1 MKLKQKYLKQVVPAM
16 KEKFDYKNKMA
27 VPRLEKA
34 MVNVGIGKGLKDAKF
49 IEAVKQTLTKIT
61 GQKPIAR
68 QARKSIAGF
77 KIRVGQTVGF
87 LVTLRGGQMYD
98 FVDKL
103 INIVLPRTRDFRG
116 IPLKSV
122 DGSGNL
128 SIGFKEHLAFPEI
141 EPDKVEVI
149 HGLEVIIVTS
159 TRNREKSLELLK
171 LLGIPFREK

>member
-1 MKLKQKYLKQVVPAM
+1 MQ
-16 KEKFDYKNKMA
+16 EKFGYKNKLA

-77 KIRVGQTVGF
+77 KIRAGQTVGF

-128 SIGFKEHLAFPEI
+128 SIGFEEHLAFPEI
-141 EPDKVEVI
+141 EPDRVEVI
-149 HGLEVIIVTS
+149 HGLEVTIVTS
-159 TRNREKSLELLK
+159 TRNRERSLELLK
-171 LLGIPFREK
+171 LLGVPFREKIKD